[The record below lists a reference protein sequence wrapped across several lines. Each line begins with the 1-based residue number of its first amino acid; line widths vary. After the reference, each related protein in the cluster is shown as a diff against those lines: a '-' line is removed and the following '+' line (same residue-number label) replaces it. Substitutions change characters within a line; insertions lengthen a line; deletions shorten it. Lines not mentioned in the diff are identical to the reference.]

1 MEKIAVPA
9 FLKELDACFTRED
22 LAAAGRCLL
31 AWQARAAALGDRA
44 GELSVCSEAVGYY
57 RQTGDA
63 DAAAAAI
70 DRALALVRETG
81 CGGAVSGGTILLN
94 CATTLKAFG
103 RVEEAL
109 PLYAQAQRVFA
120 AKLPA
125 NDPLQAGFYNNY
137 ALALQDVGDDAQ
149 AEAAFLRAIAVTER
163 CPRCELETAVS
174 CVNLAQ
180 LWFARDPLDER
191 VTPLMRRAYKILKNP
206 AVQSYEK
213 YAFTCRKCAP
223 AFGQCGLFLAELD
236 LNRKADAIYAGAGAE
251 QSVL

>member
-1 MEKIAVPA
+1 MEKISVPA
-9 FLKELDACFTRED
+9 FIKELDACFARED

-31 AWQARAAALGDRA
+31 EWQARAAALGDRA
-44 GELSVCSEAVGYY
+44 GELSVCNEAVGYY

-63 DAAAAAI
+63 QAANAAI

-81 CGGAVSGGTILLN
+81 CGETVSGGTILLN
-94 CATTLKAFG
+94 CATTMKAFG
-103 RVEEAL
+103 RAAEAL

-125 NDPLQAGFYNNY
+125 NDPLQAGLYNNL
-137 ALALQDVGDDAQ
+137 ALALQDAGEPAQ
-149 AEAAFLRAIAVTER
+149 AEAAFLRAISITER

-180 LWFARDPLDER
+180 LWFARDPLDDR
-191 VTPLMRRAYKILKNP
+191 VLPLMQRAYKILKNP
-206 AVQSYEK
+206 AVEGYEK

-223 AFGQCGLFLAELD
+223 AFGQCGLFAAELD
-236 LNRKADAIYAGAGAE
+236 LNRKADAGYARAGAE